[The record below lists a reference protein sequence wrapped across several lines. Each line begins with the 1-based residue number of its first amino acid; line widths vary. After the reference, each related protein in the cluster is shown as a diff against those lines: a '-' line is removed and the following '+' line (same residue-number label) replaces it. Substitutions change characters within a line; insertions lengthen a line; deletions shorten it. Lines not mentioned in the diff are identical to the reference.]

1 MDPELEEQMRMLEGL
16 NLNTDTK
23 EDLLKPNL
31 GPQETADTLLGNVP
45 FVNPNVNSVAQPFTP
60 ENPNNLGVVT
70 NSVVNNTTPISSV
83 IQNQQNMQ
91 AAAQVVQPTTSQFVP
106 QAQTV
111 NKPVQNFTHEPSTK
125 PDDIMNQAPVFVN
138 LAASTYQTKTNF
150 LTLKEG
156 EKTRVTLA
164 NLQFIRNH
172 IHYIDGL
179 GRVKCLSTYDE
190 NDRWPVNR
198 AACCQIPKKDDPS
211 KFENAKNRLLVPVIE
226 YPVSKNDGKTIVQGA
241 KPKLKMWDMN
251 YVEEK
256 SLMDILENYKMG
268 DDWSSIDVSAF
279 DLALSKGK
287 QGEYSTI
294 TLVNMPSWRNQ
305 FINDINSE
313 INSITQD
320 FYVDAYKESAKT
332 ISEDKIIKAINQ
344 KQQANQQAQQMA
356 NQQFISA
363 QELGIQ

>member
-1 MDPELEEQMRMLEGL
+1 MDPELEEQMKMLEGL
-16 NLNTDTK
+16 SLDMNDMSSTVAK
-23 EDLLKPNL
+23 
-31 GPQETADTLLGNVP
+31 GPSLAQGVAVETADTLLGNVP
-45 FVNPNVNSVAQPFTP
+45 FGSVTTPNVAAIPQTAASPVAQ
-60 ENPNNLGVVT
+60 
-70 NSVVNNTTPISSV
+70 V

-91 AAAQVVQPTTSQFVP
+91 AAAQVVQPTTTVNTSFVP
-106 QAQTV
+106 QAQVV
-111 NKPVQNFTHEPSTK
+111 NQPVQNFTNEPSVE
-125 PDDIMNQAPVFVN
+125 PNDIMNQAPVFVN

-150 LTLKEG
+150 LTLKDG

-179 GRVKCLSTYDE
+179 GRIKCLSTYDE

-198 AACCQIPKKDDPS
+198 AVCCQIPKKDDPS

-226 YPVSKNDGKTIVQGA
+226 YPVSKNDGKTIIQGA

-256 SLMDILENYKMG
+256 ALMDILENYKMG

-287 QGEYSTI
+287 SGEYATI

-313 INSITQD
+313 INSITPD
-320 FYVDAYKESAKT
+320 FYKDAYKESAKVV
-332 ISEDKIIKAINQ
+332 SEEKIIKTLNQ
-344 KQQANQQAQQMA
+344 KQQANQQAQQMQ
-356 NQQFISA
+356 NQQFISP
-363 QELGIQ
+363 QDLGL

>member
-1 MDPELEEQMRMLEGL
+1 MDPELEEQMKMLEGL
-16 NLNTDTK
+16 NLNTEVK

-45 FVNPNVNSVAQPFTP
+45 FNNIP
-60 ENPNNLGVVT
+60 ENPMNKGVVT
-70 NSVVNNTTPISSV
+70 NNVVQSV
-83 IQNQQNMQ
+83 QNQIAQQNNMQ
-91 AAAQVVQPTTSQFVP
+91 AAAQVVQPTTQFVP
-106 QAQTV
+106 QAQV
-111 NKPVQNFTHEPSTK
+111 INQPVQNFSNEPSVK
-125 PDDIMNQAPVFVN
+125 SEDIMNQAPVFVN

-150 LTLKEG
+150 LTLKDG

-179 GRVKCLSTYDE
+179 GRIKCLSTYDE
-190 NDRWPVNR
+190 NDKWPVNR
-198 AACCQIPKKDDPS
+198 AICCQIPKKDDPS

-226 YPVSKNDGKTIVQGA
+226 YPVSKSDGKTIVQGA

-256 SLMDILENYKMG
+256 ALLDILENYKMG

-287 QGEYSTI
+287 SGEYATI

-305 FINDINSE
+305 FINDINAE
-313 INSITQD
+313 INSITPD
-320 FYVDAYKESAKT
+320 FYKDAYKESAKV
-332 ISEDKIIKAINQ
+332 ISEDRIAKILSQ

-363 QELGIQ
+363 QDLGL